1 MTIQWRLYLLLMVV
15 VILSG
20 GCQGDG
26 IEEAAPPKKK
36 IVIGLNP
43 SERSENVQRNAR
55 TLARMI
61 SERSGLPTE
70 IFVAQD
76 YSGLVEALRG
86 RTIDFAF
93 FAPVSYV
100 FAERI
105 ADACLAAA
113 EVRA

>member
-1 MTIQWRLYLLLMVV
+1 M
-15 VILSG
+15 LSS
-20 GCQGDG
+20 CSQSD
-26 IEEAAPPKKK
+26 EQPATKQK
-36 IVIGLNP
+36 IIIGVNP

-55 TLARMI
+55 TLSTMI
-61 SERSGLPTE
+61 EKRAGIPVE

-86 RTIDFAF
+86 RKVDFAF

-105 ADACLAAA
+105 ADARVLLKA
-113 EVRA
+113 ERKGHPYYY